1 MRSPVF
7 YILYGREQG
16 VRSKDMEK
24 NNYPAVVLLDSGID
38 AAHPD
43 LSKTVKRFVD
53 FVHGRQEPYDDFGHG
68 THIAGII
75 AGNGEMSEGK
85 YRGYAPGCPLV
96 ILKILDEHGQG
107 SRQTIKKAL
116 YWVEE
121 NRETYGLRIL
131 NFSLGTENTNSRNQE
146 EVLAMVDRMV
156 ELGLIVIAAAGNMG
170 PWRGSV
176 TAPGSSKKVI
186 TVGASDML
194 SKTRIY
200 SGRGPTAECI
210 CKPDIVFPG
219 KNIVSCAASVE
230 QSGWYCR
237 KSGTSMSSAAVSGL
251 TARLLS
257 QYPAM
262 THREIKWYMHSC
274 CRDLYLDRN
283 IQGWGCLEPQLYLNK
298 NPFL

>member
-1 MRSPVF
+1 MRS
-7 YILYGREQG
+7 EA
-16 VRSKDMEK
+16 MEK
-24 NNYPAVVLLDSGID
+24 NKYPPVVILDSGMD

-43 LSKTVKRFVD
+43 LANTVQGFVD
-53 FVHGRQEPYDDFGHG
+53 FVHDRKEPYDDFGHG

-75 AGNGEMSEGK
+75 AGNGEMSSGK
-85 YRGYAPGCPLV
+85 YKGYAPGCPLYV
-96 ILKILDEHGQG
+96 LKILDEHGQG
-107 SRQTIKKAL
+107 TRQSVKEAL
-116 YWVEE
+116 RWVEE

-146 EVLAMVDRMV
+146 EVLEMVDRMV

-194 SKTRIY
+194 SRTRVY
-200 SGRGPTAECI
+200 SGRGPTSECV

-219 KNIVSCAASVE
+219 KNIVSCAAAAE
-230 QSGWYCR
+230 KMGWYCK

-251 TARLLS
+251 TAVLLS
-257 QYPAM
+257 KHPDL
-262 THREIKWYMHSC
+262 THRDIKLFMHSC
-274 CRDLYLDRN
+274 CTDLLLDRN
-283 IQGWGCLEPQLYLNK
+283 IQGWGRLEPQLFLYK
-298 NPFL
+298 NPQLSLTRQ

>member
-1 MRSPVF
+1 MRS
-7 YILYGREQG
+7 EA
-16 VRSKDMEK
+16 MEK
-24 NNYPAVVLLDSGID
+24 NKYPPVVILDSGMD

-43 LSKTVKRFVD
+43 LANTVQGFVD
-53 FVHGRQEPYDDFGHG
+53 FVHDRKEPYDDFGHG

-75 AGNGEMSEGK
+75 AGNGEMSSGK
-85 YRGYAPGCPLV
+85 YKGYAPGCPLYV
-96 ILKILDEHGQG
+96 LKILDEHGQG
-107 SRQTIKKAL
+107 TRQSVKEAL
-116 YWVEE
+116 RWVEE

-146 EVLAMVDRMV
+146 EVLEMVDRMV

-194 SKTRIY
+194 SRTRVY
-200 SGRGPTAECI
+200 SGRGPTSECV

-219 KNIVSCAASVE
+219 KNIVSCAAAAE
-230 QSGWYCR
+230 KTGWYCK

-251 TARLLS
+251 TAVLLS
-257 QYPAM
+257 
-262 THREIKWYMHSC
+262 
-274 CRDLYLDRN
+274 
-283 IQGWGCLEPQLYLNK
+283 
-298 NPFL
+298 